1 MDFIYTFLNYIIYS
15 IEINYFQSL
24 IIFTL
29 FLLFYNSLSLPGNA
43 LIMIST
49 GYFFGIYIGFL
60 ISIFTLVFGS
70 LFFYIFISFILF
82 KFFPKIVTNYSNKVN
97 QYVGSSSFEYIVLFR
112 IIPGTPLIIQNLI
125 LSILKVDLFKFLLST
140 MIGFTPLVFV
150 LVFFGFQLKNID
162 SLRDFSI
169 SDIFSYEFL
178 IFIFFIVFLIF
189 IKILYKKRPS
199 NK

>member
-189 IKILYKKRPS
+189 IRILYKKRPS